1 MASEAARQDSLKS
14 SLDKLVTSRNR
25 FVFLVKLDGRLNL
38 TIRLYNIV
46 WYVCNFRLAPGKR
59 LAYPEIR
66 LGDVV
71 TKTVPSRSSHQ
82 KVRVMQ
88 PMFDRIKSCV
98 MTFALLCAALL
109 AGPLV
114 LAFDVQKAV
123 ELNKQGTKLLDR
135 AELKEA
141 IEVFDQMQT
150 ACGENRFCTAVALFY
165 LGRAHLELS
174 RNDDA
179 LEFLN
184 QALDLFTAEGKVV
197 EGAKASHAIGRVYAA
212 RSDFQRALREYESAY
227 SILSHPDTRDTGE
240 LFLLLVNR
248 AHISISLSDYVAA
261 NRDLDEAELL
271 FPNDRSEARMAA
283 LSYLR
288 GQISAAQ
295 QDYEEATEHYDRAL
309 RYYRSTRDPKKVQSL
324 LNNLGII
331 AEHQAD
337 YETALSNYHESF
349 RMAREFDDPSE
360 QAVVLNNLGSVNWKR
375 GNYEVAE
382 KLYTQAL
389 DIYERLQSRLLYA
402 DTLNNLGL
410 VRLSYGDYSEA
421 FKYFGQSY
429 DIAKDIGSPSVE
441 AWTLH
446 DMAWVLKEQGS
457 LQESKQFSLLARDLA
472 RRIGDRRMLSTVL
485 LRLGNLYEYYGDFGE
500 ALKQYGEAERVQEE
514 INDQLYQSN
523 TLHDIANMLTRQ
535 GRPDEAAEKF
545 EQALRIKRKIGAATG
560 EILCKLALFY
570 IEKNQYISERESSDR
585 ARDLQE
591 AAQYITSAEAVIGP
605 ENKLDRMLL
614 LYVKGKSLL
623 ETQPAQSVPQFQ
635 VLHKLATQVGSL
647 KYSFLANVGLGLA
660 CESSKNWTE
669 SESAFER
676 AVEYAERI
684 RKTLDP
690 VAKRTFLHGE
700 EILGVKHAAPYEGL
714 ARVRQRKGDAVSSLD
729 AAEQTKAR
737 SFADKISQR
746 LPGTTFGVDAK
757 LLDELDG
764 LEKNIRANHRR
775 AEECRA
781 RGGDRSLLP
790 KLVESRKRLEQELT
804 RLEQKIKGSYPTF
817 HAVRF
822 AHPIP
827 VDKSALRVDELAL
840 AYEVTDTG
848 VIVYLIKDRRVEQ
861 TVFKPIS
868 RMSLDALVRKLREPF
883 EDVSQDNLSEKL
895 ESFDF
900 SGGNMLFELLVKDF
914 LPKIE
919 REKPLI
925 VMPDDALGVVP
936 FEMLVMKEDRGRV
949 EGTPKGG
956 LAVKGAEFLADRN
969 PIVYYQSVTA
979 LTLARLQKKRSGSG
993 SRVLVIAD
1001 PVLAAQSEADDSSG
1015 GVAAQRK
1022 DEIDK
1027 AIAERAKAAENRGPA
1042 ATQDVRLLSAET
1054 FNKLS
1059 EDFAELPETKKLAK
1073 DIQERFGDLADVYMG
1088 KQATLSTF
1096 RKEIV
1101 PKIGTYGKI
1110 VLATHGYFGDKYLPE
1125 IYEPILLLSLI
1136 PQRADNLLRMS
1147 TIMDLDL
1154 DAHLVTLIACQSG
1167 LGRRIAGE
1175 GVMGMGRA
1183 FQYAG
1188 AKSVLM
1194 SLWSVAEATSVE
1206 MCRVMLEATQSG
1218 ATNLQAL
1225 QAGRRAVR
1233 EAGWDHPF
1241 FWAGFILVGEPE

>member
-1 MASEAARQDSLKS
+1 MSNHSKS
-14 SLDKLVTSRNR
+14 
-25 FVFLVKLDGRLNL
+25 FVL
-38 TIRLYNIV
+38 
-46 WYVCNFRLAPGKR
+46 
-59 LAYPEIR
+59 
-66 LGDVV
+66 
-71 TKTVPSRSSHQ
+71 
-82 KVRVMQ
+82 
-88 PMFDRIKSCV
+88 
-98 MTFALLCAALL
+98 TFAVLCAALL
-109 AGPLV
+109 VEPLV
-114 LAFDVQKAV
+114 LASDFQKAV
-123 ELNKQGTKLLDR
+123 ELNRQGVKLLEQ
-135 AELKEA
+135 AELKQA
-141 IEVFDQMQT
+141 IDVFSQMRT
-150 ACGENRFCTAVALFY
+150 ACDENRFCVAVALFY

-197 EGAKASHAIGRVYAA
+197 ERAKALHAIGRVYGA
-212 RSDFQRALREYESAY
+212 RSDFERALREYESAY
-227 SILSHPDTRDTGE
+227 SILSQPDTRDADE
-240 LFLLLVNR
+240 LFLLLANR
-248 AHISISLSDYVAA
+248 AQVSIALANFEAA
-261 NRDLDEAELL
+261 HHDLDEAERL
-271 FPNDRSEARMAA
+271 FPNDRSEMRVAS

-295 QDYEEATEHYDRAL
+295 QDYEEATAHYNKAL
-309 RYYRSTRDPKKVQSL
+309 RYYRSTRNLKKVQSL

-337 YETALSNYHESF
+337 YEKALSNYNESL
-349 RMAREFDDPSE
+349 RMAREFDDPAE
-360 QAVVLNNLGSVNWKR
+360 QAVVLNNLGSVSWKR
-375 GNYEVAE
+375 GNYEVAT
-382 KLYTQAL
+382 KQYTQAL
-389 DIYERLQSRLLYA
+389 DIYKQLQNRLLYA

-410 VRLSYGDYSEA
+410 VRLSYGEYSEA
-421 FKYFGQSY
+421 FKCFGESY
-429 DIAKDIGSPSVE
+429 DIAKNIGSPSVE

-457 LQESKQFSLLARDLA
+457 LQESRQFSQQARDLA
-472 RRIGDRRMLSTVL
+472 RKIGDRRMLSTVL
-485 LRLGNLYEYYGDFGE
+485 LQLGNLYEYYGDFGG
-500 ALKQYGEAERVQEE
+500 ALKHYGEAERAQEE
-514 INDQLYQSN
+514 INDQLYRSN
-523 TLHDIANMLTRQ
+523 TLYDIANILTRQ
-535 GRPDEAAEKF
+535 GHPDEASEKF
-545 EQALRIKRKIGAATG
+545 EQALRIKRKIGSPTG

-570 IEKNQYISERESSDR
+570 IEKDQYIAEGEGSDR
-585 ARDLQE
+585 SRDLQKAGE
-591 AAQYITSAEAVIGP
+591 YVKSAEAVIGP

-623 ETQPAQSVPQFQ
+623 ETQPDQSVSQFQ
-635 VLHKLATQVGSL
+635 VLHKLATEVGSL

-660 CESSKNWTE
+660 YESSKDWTE
-669 SESAFER
+669 SESAFKR

-700 EILGVKHAAPYEGL
+700 EILGVKHVAPYEGL
-714 ARVRQRKGDAVSSLD
+714 ARVRQQKGDATSSLD

-746 LPGTTFGVDAK
+746 LPGTTFGVDPK

-764 LEKNIRANHRR
+764 IEKNIRANHRR

-781 RGGDRSLLP
+781 RSGDRSLLP
-790 KLVESRKRLEQELT
+790 KLIDSRKNFEQELT
-804 RLEQKIKGSYPTF
+804 RLEQKIKSSHPTF

-827 VDKSALRVDELAL
+827 IDKSAMRVDEVAL

-848 VIVYLIKDRRVEQ
+848 VIVYLIKGRRLEQ
-861 TVFKPIS
+861 TAFKSIS
-868 RMSLDALVRKLREPF
+868 RRSLEALVRKFREPF
-883 EDVSQDNLSEKL
+883 EDVSQDNVSEKL
-895 ESFDF
+895 GSFDF
-900 SGGNMLFELLVKDF
+900 SRGNMLFDLLIKDF

-936 FEMLVMKEDRGRV
+936 FEMLVMRAHEGRV
-949 EGTPKGG
+949 EDTPSGG
-956 LAVKGAEFLADRN
+956 VTVKGAEFLADRN
-969 PIVYYQSVTA
+969 PIVYYQSITA
-979 LTLARLQKKRSGSG
+979 LTLARMQQKQSGSG

-1001 PVLAAQSEADDSSG
+1001 PVLAAESEAGESSG
-1015 GVAAQRK
+1015 AVAAERK

-1027 AIAERAKAAENRGPA
+1027 AIAERARAAEKRPA
-1042 ATQDVRLLSAET
+1042 TATQDIRLLSAET

-1059 EDFAELPETKKLAK
+1059 EDFVELPETKRLAK
-1073 DIQERFGDLADVYMG
+1073 GIRETFGDQVDVYMG

-1101 PKIGTYGKI
+1101 PKIRTYDKI
-1110 VLATHGYFGDKYLPE
+1110 VFATHGYFGDKYLPE
-1125 IYEPILLLSLI
+1125 IHEPILLLSLI

-1147 TIMDLDL
+1147 TVMDLDL

-1206 MCRVMLEATQSG
+1206 ICRVMLEASKSG
-1218 ATNLQAL
+1218 ATNLEAL

-1241 FWAGFILVGEPE
+1241 FWAGFILVGEPK